1 MSADRTTGDFG
12 RTLREARERRGIS
25 LRQIANATKIS
36 MAALEALE
44 RNDVSRLPGG
54 IFSRAF
60 VRSYAVE
67 VGLDP
72 DRTVQEFI
80 AQFPDSIAAS
90 HTRADQIEDHQSVES
105 ERRMASTFLALVAV
119 SVPIAIAVLYF
130 GVSGRQ
136 SDSDTSGAADA
147 SVATQES
154 ARPESREP
162 VTAAQSPQQPVAPA
176 AQTSSASPGPSPTS
190 STSSPSSS
198 PTSSTASQGA
208 SKSPATTTPATPATP
223 ARPGA
228 SGTSATAA
236 PPAAASTETP
246 ARPAA
251 APAVSPASGSPASP
265 PPDGATQ
272 SFTIRLTVTKPCW
285 VSATVDGRKA
295 IDGLLQPGEQRSIEV
310 RREMVLTA
318 GDASAITITVNG
330 TEMRRLGKEGEVVT
344 ARLNPNTLKGYLQA
358 R

>member
-12 RTLREARERRGIS
+12 RMLREARERRGIS

-44 RNDVSRLPGG
+44 RNDISRLPGG

-72 DRTVQEFI
+72 DRTIQEFL
-80 AQFPDSIAAS
+80 AHFPDSIAAS
-90 HTRADQIEDHQSVES
+90 LAHADQVEDHQSVES
-105 ERRMASTFLALVAV
+105 ERRMASTFLALIAV

-136 SDSDTSGAADA
+136 SDADTSGAADA

-162 VTAAQSPQQPVAPA
+162 APAAQLPQPPVAPA
-176 AQTSSASPGPSPTS
+176 AAP
-190 STSSPSSS
+190 
-198 PTSSTASQGA
+198 
-208 SKSPATTTPATPATP
+208 
-223 ARPGA
+223 
-228 SGTSATAA
+228 TSATAP
-236 PPAAASTETP
+236 PPAAASTQTP
-246 ARPAA
+246 AQPASP
-251 APAVSPASGSPASP
+251 PAVSPASGSPASSP
-265 PPDGATQ
+265 SDDATQ
-272 SFTIRLTVTKPCW
+272 SFTIGLTVTKPCW
-285 VSATVDGRKA
+285 VSATIDGRKA

-318 GDASAITITVNG
+318 GDASAITMTVNG

>member
-36 MAALEALE
+36 MPALEALE

-162 VTAAQSPQQPVAPA
+162 VT
-176 AQTSSASPGPSPTS
+176 
-190 STSSPSSS
+190 
-198 PTSSTASQGA
+198 SSTASQGA

-223 ARPGA
+223 ATSGA
-228 SGTSATAA
+228 SGTAATAA

-246 ARPAA
+246 ARPA

-318 GDASAITITVNG
+318 GDASAITMTVNG
-330 TEMRRLGKEGEVVT
+330 TAMRRLGKEGEVVT